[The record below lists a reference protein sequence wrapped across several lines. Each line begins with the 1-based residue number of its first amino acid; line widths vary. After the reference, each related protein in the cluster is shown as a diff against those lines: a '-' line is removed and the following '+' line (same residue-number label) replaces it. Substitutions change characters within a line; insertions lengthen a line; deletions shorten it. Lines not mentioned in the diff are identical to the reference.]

1 MSEHLHNGH
10 RQRMRTRILTGG
22 IGNLQEH
29 EVLEYLLYSFIPRK
43 DTNALAHTLIKE
55 FGSLYDIF
63 NAKPEHLQTVSGM
76 TENAGLFLSVIGEI
90 VRTYGL
96 HPSVRKKVFLRNR
109 GEVKEYFGRYFIG
122 LNEEQ
127 FCAVALD
134 AKCRVAGEKHW
145 NSGNRTS
152 VSFSV
157 AEIISFAQATKAVE
171 IIIAHN
177 HPSGRLNPSNEDV
190 RLTRN
195 IVRTLDALGI
205 NLQDHLIFGDAAQ
218 NPYSFEEVGYFKEF
232 KDEIIKFNEV
242 FGNYE

>member
-63 NAKPEHLQTVSGM
+63 NAKPEHLQAVSGM

-109 GEVKEYFGRYFIG
+109 G
-122 LNEEQ
+122 
-127 FCAVALD
+127 
-134 AKCRVAGEKHW
+134 
-145 NSGNRTS
+145 
-152 VSFSV
+152 
-157 AEIISFAQATKAVE
+157 
-171 IIIAHN
+171 
-177 HPSGRLNPSNEDV
+177 
-190 RLTRN
+190 
-195 IVRTLDALGI
+195 
-205 NLQDHLIFGDAAQ
+205 
-218 NPYSFEEVGYFKEF
+218 
-232 KDEIIKFNEV
+232 
-242 FGNYE
+242 